1 MHSWGIAIAMTVLL
15 ASGTDAVDAADGR
28 TLTKKEQQK
37 IKKENAQER
46 MNNVSADRW
55 LKRCKKYWKHKELQ
69 NSGMESKNPW
79 GRAYQKGSSEEWWN
93 VMRRLCDAAAESKAT
108 ISEEISEEGRPYP
121 LLPTD

>member
-15 ASGTDAVDAADGR
+15 ASGTDAVDAADDP
-28 TLTKKEQQK
+28 TLTTDIPKKNCNEHK
-37 IKKENAQER
+37 RMEKK
-46 MNNVSADRW
+46 SAW
-55 LKRCKKYWKHKELQ
+55 LKRCNKYWEQRELR

-79 GRAYQKGSSEEWWN
+79 GRAYQKESREEWWN

-108 ISEEISEEGRPYP
+108 ISEEGRPYP